1 VSKQIFS
8 KFQNFRSVLIYGS
21 LNEILVVTPNMASFL
36 GPILYFHDS
45 DVQGRCWS
53 YFTHT

>member
-21 LNEILVVTPNMASFL
+21 LNEILVVTSGIRARLENWSLWAKLPNSPL
-36 GPILYFHDS
+36 LNLQPK
-45 DVQGRCWS
+45 
-53 YFTHT
+53 T